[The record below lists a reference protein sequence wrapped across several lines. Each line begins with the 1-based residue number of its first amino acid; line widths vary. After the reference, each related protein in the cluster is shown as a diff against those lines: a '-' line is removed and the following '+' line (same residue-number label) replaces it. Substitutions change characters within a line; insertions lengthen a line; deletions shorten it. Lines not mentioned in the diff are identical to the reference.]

1 MRAVS
6 GKTVGNR
13 CVPPLRASGGQFR
26 GFSLKSAMRFP
37 GLSPVGTVTYLARNL
52 RPERRAHFAGW
63 TSSGTILENGD
74 PQSAPAVA

>member
-1 MRAVS
+1 MRPAG

-13 CVPPLRASGGQFR
+13 RVPPLRASGGQFR
-26 GFSLKSAMRFP
+26 GFSLKSAMKFP
-37 GLSPVGTVTYLARNL
+37 GLSLGGTVTDLARKL
-52 RPERRAHFAGW
+52 RPQPRAHFAGW